1 MDFPP
6 WPIPEWS
13 WIIPTHSSEGLFCSP
28 GPTRCWGNAPGCVF
42 LMSVLGRVLSGRRQA
57 AAPGFQGGWQAAG
70 RQRNGRIDGSC
81 WTPRSSPHPSSSY
94 PTAPPRPLP
103 PSSTPRPSFLRAHH
117 LPQRVLV
124 SGNWF
129 LWPHLPCGSEAPH
142 PSSPPKEEE
151 SWTDKPAHASDLTR
165 SSPVFFSLGLFL
177 FLEYFSLPVWFNVIC
192 ICEHVRRPG
201 RERVFNKTKRKAFPY
216 SIP

>member
-70 RQRNGRIDGSC
+70 RQRSGRIDGSC
-81 WTPRSSPHPSSSY
+81 WTPRSSPHPSSSSHRS
-94 PTAPPRPLP
+94 PQPPAPIIHSKTILPEGSPLTPESSSFWKLVPVATPPMWVWGPLP
-103 PSSTPRPSFLRAHH
+103 KFTS
-117 LPQRVLV
+117 
-124 SGNWF
+124 
-129 LWPHLPCGSEAPH
+129 
-142 PSSPPKEEE
+142 
-151 SWTDKPAHASDLTR
+151 
-165 SSPVFFSLGLFL
+165 
-177 FLEYFSLPVWFNVIC
+177 
-192 ICEHVRRPG
+192 
-201 RERVFNKTKRKAFPY
+201 
-216 SIP
+216 